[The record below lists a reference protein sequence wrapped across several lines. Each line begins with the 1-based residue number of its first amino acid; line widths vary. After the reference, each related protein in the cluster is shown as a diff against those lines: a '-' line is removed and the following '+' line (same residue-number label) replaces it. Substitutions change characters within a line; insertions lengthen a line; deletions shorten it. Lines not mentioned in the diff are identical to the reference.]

1 MSMSSLP
8 QLKHNEPP
16 LCARPNA
23 GCLGDRQMGLRP
35 FLAVIPN
42 LVFLEE
48 KMFSYIQRMSEIPAG
63 GRCSEQ
69 KTKVRKRQMV

>member
-8 QLKHNEPP
+8 RLKHNEPP

-42 LVFLEE
+42 SVFLEE
-48 KMFSYIQRMSEIPAG
+48 EMFS
-63 GRCSEQ
+63 
-69 KTKVRKRQMV
+69 

>member
-1 MSMSSLP
+1 MFRTQLLSPVRGAFTPPPQRKCLMSMSSLP

-23 GCLGDRQMGLRP
+23 GCSGDRQMGLRP

-48 KMFSYIQRMSEIPAG
+48 EIFS
-63 GRCSEQ
+63 
-69 KTKVRKRQMV
+69 